1 MAFVSAHDLE
11 TGAAFILP
19 GSARCVPAHLVDR
32 RHSLGQTLDGAH
44 VDPDEVMPIASFPPG
59 TIVYAELQG
68 TRRWQR
74 LRLVAPH

>member
-19 GSARCVPAHLVDR
+19 GNARCVPAHLVDR

-44 VDPDEVMPIASFPPG
+44 VDPGEVMPIASFAPG

-68 TRRWQR
+68 SPHWRK
-74 LRLVAPH
+74 LRLVAPR